1 MEIQEALTF
10 DDVLLKPAASNVLPA
25 QADTRTRLTKEI
37 SLNIPLISAAMDTVT
52 EARLAIAMAQEGG
65 IGVLH
70 RNLTPQEQAE
80 HVRQVKKFESG
91 MVVNPLT
98 LPPTATLGDAQHL
111 MQVHHF
117 SGFPVVEA
125 KTGKLLGILT
135 NRDVRFAENPAQPI
149 SELMTS
155 VGLVTVNEDVDSDTA
170 KRLLHQHRLE
180 KLLVVD
186 KDFRCIG
193 LITVK
198 D

>member
-1 MEIQEALTF
+1 MEIKEALTF

-70 RNLTPQEQAE
+70 RNLTPQQQAE

-98 LPPTATLGDAQHL
+98 LPPTATLGRCAASDAGASFFRL
-111 MQVHHF
+111 
-117 SGFPVVEA
+117 SG
-125 KTGKLLGILT
+125 G
-135 NRDVRFAENPAQPI
+135 RAENRQAAGHSDQSRRALCRSIPH
-149 SELMTS
+149 SRS
-155 VGLVTVNEDVDSDTA
+155 VN
-170 KRLLHQHRLE
+170 
-180 KLLVVD
+180 
-186 KDFRCIG
+186 
-193 LITVK
+193 
-198 D
+198 